1 MLSLKQK
8 KILVRQDRV
17 FKFQKLKGLFKVL
30 VNLLQLLKAE
40 RYLDHCYCNLTY
52 RQCWLCNL
60 AMFTNR
66 NKILDDVVCN
76 KNSENVLIDIAYRLL
91 FYVKRA
97 RNDGLDGDDREWV
110 LDFFKLKFEPAK
122 WLFALLLF

>member
-8 KILVRQDRV
+8 KILLRQDRV

-60 AMFTNR
+60 VMFTNR

-122 WLFALLLF
+122 

>member
-40 RYLDHCYCNLTY
+40 RYLDHCYCNLTD

-60 AMFTNR
+60 AMFTTR

-122 WLFALLLF
+122 